1 MSFRFQFRR
10 GTTAERN
17 ASNPILAAGEPA
29 VVLDSGQ
36 PAELVLGDGVTAM
49 ADLRA
54 AVWDDDA
61 RLALAGTATQP
72 GDLGTAATAD
82 ADDFATAAQ
91 GALTETV
98 AARTPYALEEFASV
112 VDSGGSFAVALAGDS
127 TGEETPE
134 WFVRMWDDYADARP
148 ELTEQYRAWDHAT
161 QAYPAL
167 TTRQA
172 ATGIVTRPVW
182 DTFTRTAASL
192 DTTSPERGA
201 AWSGASSAFTVDG
214 TAAVWAASSGYVRC
228 DGTAPGTGKRTAS
241 GTVSLDLVAGA
252 ATKRINVGL
261 QKPATN
267 IERLSIYM
275 GITAAGTIQWGIEG
289 QLPGFATLVAGAGTP
304 LVAGVQTVPWSLE
317 VDGAT
322 VTATLNGVTAT
333 ATLDAGQQAS
343 AHAMTG
349 IYIAGTNTLSAAWKV
364 PEVKVQVVDAA
375 TAPTLTV
382 TNGSRAGADLT
393 YQQDRIAAMFG
404 TAAVGTID
412 ALFISSSHNY
422 GAATPETYL
431 AAVEEFI
438 AAYRV
443 EQPTSAIVVVAQNPE
458 ALPAAYRTAH
468 AARLAA
474 LRPWALANGYG
485 YLDAYSAFIARP
497 DWAEVLVRADGIH
510 PTANNVSYDGV
521 TDPDN
526 GQYVWKEAA
535 LEWLGR
541 VRT

>member
-49 ADLRA
+49 ADLPTIGNP
-54 AVWDDDA
+54 A
-61 RLALAGTATQP
+61 RIPLALEQ
-72 GDLGTAATAD
+72 
-82 ADDFATAAQ
+82 FA
-91 GALTETV
+91 
-98 AARTPYALEEFASV
+98 RV
-112 VDSGGSFAVALAGDS
+112 VDSGGSFSVALVGDS

-134 WFVRMWDDYADARP
+134 WFVRMWDDYADTRP

-192 DTTSPERGA
+192 VTTSPERGA

-241 GTVSLDLVAGA
+241 GTVTLDLVAGA

-289 QLPGFATLVAGAGTP
+289 QLPGFATLFAGTGTP

-349 IYIAGTNTLSAAWKV
+349 IYIAPTNTLSSAWKV
-364 PEVKVQVVDAA
+364 REVKVQVTDAA
-375 TAPTLTV
+375 TAPVLTV
-382 TNGSRAGADLT
+382 TNASRAGADLT
-393 YQQDRIAAMFG
+393 YQQDRAAAMFG
-404 TAAVGTID
+404 TATVGTID

-422 GAATPETYL
+422 GAATPTTYL

-438 AAYRV
+438 AAYRA
-443 EQPTSAIVVVAQNPE
+443 EQPTSAVVVVAQNPE
-458 ALPAAYRTAH
+458 ASPAAYRVEH

-485 YLDAYSAFIARP
+485 YLDAYSAFIART
-497 DWAEVLVRADGIH
+497 DWAELLVRADGVH
-510 PTANNVSYDGV
+510 PTANNIGYDGV
-521 TDPDN
+521 GDPDN

-535 LEWLGR
+535 LDWLAR
-541 VRT
+541 VRA